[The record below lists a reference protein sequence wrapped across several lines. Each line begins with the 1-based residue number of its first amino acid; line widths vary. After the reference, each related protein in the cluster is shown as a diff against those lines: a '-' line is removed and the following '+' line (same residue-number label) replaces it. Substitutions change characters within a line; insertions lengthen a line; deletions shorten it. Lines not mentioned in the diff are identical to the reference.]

1 MRRIR
6 QFQNFLLYDEDT
18 IKQHLRDM
26 KSKVEVGFINGMR
39 AARNRD
45 LLKNIENYEKFILRK
60 IDFVVY
66 LGEKDN
72 MVDITTS

>member
-1 MRRIR
+1 
-6 QFQNFLLYDEDT
+6 
-18 IKQHLRDM
+18 M